1 MCHLQKSV
9 SSSPSSHRSL
19 PWALSSSYLTKV
31 VRLNPGT
38 CRVELKYSGTFDDE
52 IERGVRFGKEVM
64 EEVFDLNV
72 NFNEGENEINK
83 KNTNISFFYFD
94 LYLNHSDLICYLPVG
109 RPTEF

>member
-1 MCHLQKSV
+1 MCHLQKFV

-38 CRVELKYSGTFDDE
+38 GRVDLKYSGTFDDE

-72 NFNEGENEINK
+72 NFNEGENEMKNK
-83 KNTNISFFYFD
+83 TSTFLLFT
-94 LYLNHSDLICYLPVG
+94 LIYI
-109 RPTEF
+109 

>member
-38 CRVELKYSGTFDDE
+38 GRVDLKYSGTFDDE

-83 KNTNISFFYFD
+83 NTNISTIYFD
-94 LYLNHSDLICYLPVG
+94 LYLSLPDLIF
-109 RPTEF
+109 R

>member
-38 CRVELKYSGTFDDE
+38 GRVDLKYSGTFDDE

-83 KNTNISFFYFD
+83 KHQHFYF
-94 LYLNHSDLICYLPVG
+94 LL
-109 RPTEF
+109 